1 MLLLPDKKDPTH
13 VKPFQE
19 RKLLFRTLKESE
31 EWGKEIGIET
41 VGDLNDQICRGSLSE
56 LILVQ
61 EARRDCQE
69 HRRQGRR
76 EICHDRRTLF
86 FRQDQFFPQIIHSVE
101 DPGENTAS
109 HCTGRLFREQRIHAK
124 G

>member
-61 EARRDCQE
+61 EAQQE
-69 HRRQGRR
+69 VRSARLPR
-76 EICHDRRTLF
+76 
-86 FRQDQFFPQIIHSVE
+86 
-101 DPGENTAS
+101 AS
-109 HCTGRLFREQRIHAK
+109 
-124 G
+124 